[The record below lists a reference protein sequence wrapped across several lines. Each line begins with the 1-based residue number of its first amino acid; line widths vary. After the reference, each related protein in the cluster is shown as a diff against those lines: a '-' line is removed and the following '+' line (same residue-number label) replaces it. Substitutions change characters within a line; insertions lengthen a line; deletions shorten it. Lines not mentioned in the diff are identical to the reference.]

1 MGNQTDDDDD
11 KKDGRVWRTVPGMK
25 GVVYREH
32 PTRRHG
38 KKLDRFL
45 ALRYRR
51 GGGQRT
57 IETLG
62 WTSEG
67 WTTRVAASLLAK
79 LKENIRTGT
88 GPQTMKDMR
97 AQGEADRQK
106 AARMARRAALKE
118 ITFGELATLYKA
130 WAAGNRVSGPHVA
143 QLLDMHILP
152 ELGALRADAITPQH
166 IEDMRQKVAAK
177 RPLRGRGKNNP
188 DARLAPQTVMHV
200 LKTVREVYN
209 YALETPAP
217 NNPGVMLFEGPNPGV
232 IRRRGRGV
240 RPPKHDSRRLRV
252 LNDEEIGALLDYSG
266 THDIEVATL
275 LEMILLSLDTGP
287 RAGEL
292 VALQRQAVDPVKGT
306 LRILFGSRSE
316 RSTKGGRTRVV
327 PVGLLFPQALDML
340 RQRLSQPS
348 DNPYLFPGRY
358 GVGMRDP
365 NGLNRAMRRITN
377 ALGLNADAHDPRNR
391 VVWHTLRH
399 TYATRMLEAGADIY
413 TLRDLMGHDSVTT
426 TEGYLHLC
434 DRSKRERAL
443 ARITLAKG
451 HAGITA
457 GEQQ

>member
-1 MGNQTDDDDD
+1 MGNQNDD
-11 KKDGRVWRTVPGMK
+11 KKDGRVWRTVPGLM

-32 PTRRHG
+32 DTRKHG

-51 GGGQRT
+51 GRKQRT

-67 WTTRVAASLLAK
+67 WTTKVAASLLAK

-88 GPQTMKDMR
+88 GPQTLKDMR

-106 AARMARRAALKE
+106 AARMAQRAALKE

-130 WAAGNRVSGPHVA
+130 WAEGNRESGTHVA

-152 ELGALRADAITPQH
+152 ELGALCADAITPQH
-166 IEDMRQKVAAK
+166 IEALRKKVAAK
-177 RPLRGRGKNNP
+177 RPLSGRGKNNP
-188 DARLAPQTVMHV
+188 DARLSPQTVMHV

-232 IRRRGRGV
+232 IKRRGRGV

-252 LNDEEIGALLDYSG
+252 LNDEEIGTLLAYEGTRYS
-266 THDIEVATL
+266 EVATL
-275 LEMILLSLDTGP
+275 VDMILLSLDTGP

-292 VALQRQAVDPVKGT
+292 VALQRQSVDPVTGT
-306 LRILFGSRSE
+306 LRILFGSKSE

-327 PVGLLFPQALDML
+327 PVGLLFPQALTML

-348 DNPYLFPGRY
+348 DSPYLFPGRY
-358 GVGMRDP
+358 GDMRDP
-365 NGLNRAMRRITN
+365 NGLNKAMRRI
-377 ALGLNADAHDPRNR
+377 AEHLGLNADALDPRNR

-434 DRSKRERAL
+434 DRNKRERAL
-443 ARITLAKG
+443 ARITLARG
-451 HAGITA
+451 QAGPTT
-457 GEQQ
+457 GGQQ